1 MALPTHYTGKDGEI
15 QIGGVP
21 TTLVNFNVDIGV
33 GTIASARIGKVSD
46 VMYPGK
52 KSFTGTITQ
61 VLVTGALLAKVIG
74 ADADITT
81 STTAALLAATD
92 MSDNTRT
99 EIVTGADASAN
110 PTSVKVTLTS
120 CDTSNNSAGSIVIQG
135 IDSNDVTVTEVMSF
149 AAMTAGDANQIK
161 YGSQIFKSVDY
172 VDVSANLRQG
182 AGDTAWNTL
191 KIDWVPGTK
200 TITPGT
206 TQLFDII
213 GKVEDANG
221 KYFQLTCTNCFFTG
235 GSFPIGDSET
245 LVQTDLP
252 FVVTDADDDVSLVW
266 SSS

>member
-15 QIGGVP
+15 KIDNVAVS
-21 TTLVNFNVDIGV
+21 LVNFNVDMSVGV
-33 GTIASARIGKVSD
+33 INSPRIGKVSD
-46 VMYPGK
+46 VKYAGK
-52 KSFTGTITQ
+52 KDFTGTITQ
-61 VLVTGALLAKVIG
+61 VLVTGDLMAKVIG
-74 ADADITT
+74 SDADITT
-81 STTAALLAATD
+81 SSTAALLAETD

-120 CDTSNNSAGSIVIQG
+120 CDTSNNEAGSIVIQG
-135 IDSNDVTVTEVMSF
+135 TDSNDATVTEVMTF
-149 AAMTAGDANQIK
+149 TAMTAGDPNQIK

-182 AGDTAWNTL
+182 QDDTACNTL
-191 KIDWVPGTK
+191 KIDWVDGTK

-206 TQLFDII
+206 TQLFDVI

-221 KYFQLTCTNCFFTG
+221 KYYQLTLTNCFFTG
-235 GSFPIGDSET
+235 ASFPISDSET

-252 FVVTDADDDVSLVW
+252 FVVQDADEDVTLVW
-266 SSS
+266 SSV